1 METIQTILVFITTA
15 IAFGYLAKKFFLPKS
30 LFTTKKNKKSCGT
43 DDCGC
48 H

>member
-1 METIQTILVFITTA
+1 MNTIIQNILVFLAVLLA
-15 IAFGYLAKKFFLPKS
+15 IGFIVKKYFYKKKAKKA
-30 LFTTKKNKKSCGT
+30 CGT

>member
-1 METIQTILVFITTA
+1 MNTIIQNILVFTA
-15 IAFGYLAKKFFLPKS
+15 VALAIGFIVKKYFYKS
-30 LFTTKKNKKSCGT
+30 SNKSKKSCGT